1 MNKEAYQDLVSK
13 LEIEITNLENT
24 VENLSN
30 IPSSKSCDIL
40 VTENSKLKYQINQ
53 LNKRILAMENCDM
66 KYMISSKY
74 VITELFSAAVA
85 SVYPMHKDNVLVTQS
100 TNEKFGEYQFNSA
113 MTIAK
118 TEKLQPR
125 IVADHILKALPA
137 SNMIDKVEIAGPGFI
152 NIYLNKKFLQDNLS
166 LLLING
172 VNPPYIEKKKKI
184 AIDMSS
190 PNIAKEMH
198 VGHLRSTIIGDS
210 IARLSEFVGHEV
222 LKINHLGD
230 WGTQFGMLITHLQ
243 DEYPDYKTVSPPI
256 GSLQEFYKKSKKRFD
271 EEELFKKRAYSN
283 VVNLQNYD
291 PDTLNAWKLIC
302 AESYKEFS
310 KIYEVL
316 DIKNLINRGESF
328 YQDMMKDVVNKLETN
343 GKVKLEDGRK
353 IWFPPGA
360 SIPLTLVKS
369 DGGFTYD
376 TSDVTALY
384 YRLIVEKCDSLLYVV
399 DNGQSTH
406 FDLCFSAAEDAGW
419 YNPKETRVEHIGFGV
434 VLGEDKKKFKT
445 RSGDTVRLVDLLEE
459 GLKRSAAKL
468 EEKDR
473 HKELS
478 TEELQA
484 AEKAVAY
491 GCIKYAD
498 LSHNRTG
505 DYVFSF
511 DKMLD
516 DKGNTAVYLLYAY
529 VRIRSIARTAKIS
542 QEAMIEAAK
551 SAAVEIEHPKEW
563 KLTKVIL
570 RYPDIVLKLLDDF
583 MFNNLCDYIYEL
595 SNTFTEF
602 YDKCYVVE
610 KDPITKQIT
619 KVNMSRLLLC
629 EATAKIMES
638 GFHILGLNTLQR
650 M

>member
-1 MNKEAYQDLVSK
+1 LNPQHSEEL
-13 LEIEITNLENT
+13 ITL
-24 VENLSN
+24 
-30 IPSSKSCDIL
+30 KK
-40 VTENSKLKYQINQ
+40 ENSKLKYQISH
-53 LNKRILAMENCDM
+53 LNKSISSMENKDL
-66 KYMISSKY
+66 KYMVSLKNI
-74 VITELFSAAVA
+74 ITELFTTAVT
-85 SVYPMHKDNVLVTQS
+85 SVYPLHKNAVLVTPS
-100 TNEKFGEYQFNSA
+100 TNEKFGDYQFNSA
-113 MTIAK
+113 MNIAK
-118 TEKLQPR
+118 AEKNQPR
-125 IVADHILKALPA
+125 IVAQQILNALP
-137 SNMIDKVEIAGPGFI
+137 SSSMIEKVDIAGPGFI
-152 NIYLNKKFLQDNLS
+152 NIYLNKKYIQDHLS

-172 VNPPYIEKKKKI
+172 IQPPNVGNKKKI

-210 IARLSEFVGHEV
+210 IARLCEFVGHKV

-243 DEYPDYKTVSPPI
+243 DEYPNYKTVSPPI

-271 EEELFKKRAYSN
+271 EDELFKKRAYAN
-283 VVNLQNYD
+283 VVNLQNHD
-291 PDTLNAWKLIC
+291 PDTLNAWNLIC
-302 AESYKEFS
+302 VESYKEFS
-310 KIYEVL
+310 KLYEAL

-328 YQDMMKDVVNKLETN
+328 YQNMMKEVVVELESK
-343 GKVKLEDGRK
+343 GKVKIEDGRK

-360 SIPLTLVKS
+360 NIPLTIVKS

-376 TSDVTALY
+376 TSDVTALH
-384 YRLIVEKCDSLLYVV
+384 YRLIIEKCDSILYVV

-406 FDLCFSAAEDAGW
+406 FDLCFSAARDAGW
-419 YNPKETRVEHIGFGV
+419 YDPQKTRVEHIGFGV

-468 EEKDR
+468 QEKGR
-473 HKELS
+473 HMELS
-478 TEELQA
+478 TEELQD

-529 VRIRSIARTAKIS
+529 VRICSIARTAGVT
-542 QEAMIEAAK
+542 QEDL
-551 SAAVEIEHPKEW
+551 SAAVKNTAIDVDHPKEW
-563 KLTKVIL
+563 KLAKVIL
-570 RYPDIVLKLLDDF
+570 KYPDIILKLMEDF
-583 MFNNLCDYIYEL
+583 LFNNLCDYLYEL

-602 YDKCYVVE
+602 YDKCYVIE
-610 KDPITKQIT
+610 KDPVTKKII
-619 KVNMSRLLLC
+619 KINMSRLLLC
-629 EATAKIMES
+629 EATAKVMAS
-638 GFHILGLNTLQR
+638 GFHILGLNTLKR